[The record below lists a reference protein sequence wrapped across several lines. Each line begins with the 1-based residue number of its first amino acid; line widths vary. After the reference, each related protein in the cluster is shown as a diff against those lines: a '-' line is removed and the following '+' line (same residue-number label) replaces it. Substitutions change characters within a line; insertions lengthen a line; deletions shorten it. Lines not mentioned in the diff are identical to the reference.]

1 MQTSNLVGKL
11 MSSSAFVHII
21 ESPAP
26 SDLLDG
32 RTEGRTLNSFLEL
45 ADISSSYSL
54 ATNEDTFYESI
65 SDRLAHSVSAFR
77 VPPILHFSGHGNEEG
92 IGLTDGT
99 LIEWRNLAPHL
110 RPINEGL
117 NGTFLVCLSSCRGAT
132 GGLMALNAKQPLPM
146 QAVVASKGTVG
157 WHESAIGY
165 LTFYHHLLVLERTVD
180 ESVAAM
186 NVASGRDDFVQIEGA
201 KVQNLAKQFAAYSE
215 QERNRI
221 LDSLT
226 KRSITLNP
234 TP

>member
-1 MQTSNLVGKL
+1 
-11 MSSSAFVHII
+11 MSSNAFVHIV

-45 ADISSSYSL
+45 AEIASSYSL

-65 SDRLAHSVSAFR
+65 SDRLVDAISEFR
-77 VPPILHFSGHGNEEG
+77 VPPILHFSGHGNDKG

-110 RPINEGL
+110 RPINDGL

-132 GGLMALNAKQPLPM
+132 GALMALNANQSLPM
-146 QAVVASKGTVG
+146 HAVVASKGNVG
-157 WHESAIGY
+157 WHESALGY
-165 LTFYHHLLVLERTVD
+165 LTFYHHLLVLGRTAE
-180 ESVAAM
+180 ESVVAM
-186 NVASGRDDFVQIEGA
+186 NTAAGRDDFVRIEGS

-221 LDSLT
+221 LDAIS
-226 KRSITLNP
+226 KRHKPNLAP
-234 TP
+234 